1 MFLEVVKLKDNFA
14 DQFQKEIKWGRV
26 LTLDILCKINYNL
39 ALLGRGSWAIFPM
52 SMPDPTVNFPEIAEA
67 IQIKIDAFANLMER
81 RPELINEM
89 VKING
94 MFGSW
99 YLRPEDP
106 NKDTLDVV
114 W

>member
-1 MFLEVVKLKDNFA
+1 M
-14 DQFQKEIKWGRV
+14 
-26 LTLDILCKINYNL
+26 DILYKINYNL
-39 ALLGRGSWAIFPM
+39 VLLGRGSWPICPM
-52 SMPDPTVNFPEIAEA
+52 SRPDPTVNLPEIAEA

-94 MFGSW
+94 MFGSG